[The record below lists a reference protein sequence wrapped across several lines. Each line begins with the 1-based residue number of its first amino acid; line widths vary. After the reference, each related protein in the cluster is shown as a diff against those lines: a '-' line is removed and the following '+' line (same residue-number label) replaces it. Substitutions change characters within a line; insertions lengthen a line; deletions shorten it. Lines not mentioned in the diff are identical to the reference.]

1 MVEVHAEARG
11 DDWLCDV
18 TVDQSGRR
26 TRHAVTVRRAD
37 LERWAD
43 GTAREDVESLVAKSF
58 DFLLEREPPS
68 AILATFDLSVIP
80 RYFADYDRTIRRR

>member
-11 DDWLCDV
+11 EDWLCEV

-58 DFLLEREPPS
+58 DFLLEREPAS
-68 AILATFDLSVIP
+68 AILATFELSVIQ
-80 RYFADYDRTIRRR
+80 RYFADYDRTFRRR

>member
-1 MVEVHAEARG
+1 MVHVHAEARG

-26 TRHAVTVRRAD
+26 SRHSVTVRRAD

-58 DFLLEREPPS
+58 YFLLEREPPS
-68 AILATFDLSVIP
+68 AILAAFDLSVIQ
-80 RYFADYDRTIRRR
+80 RYFAEYDSTIRRR

>member
-1 MVEVHAEARG
+1 MVTVRAEARG
-11 DDWLCDV
+11 EDWLCDV

-68 AILATFDLSVIP
+68 AILATFDLAVIQ
-80 RYFADYDRTIRRR
+80 RYFADYDRTFRRR

>member
-11 DDWLCDV
+11 DDWLCNV

-26 TRHAVTVRRAD
+26 TRHSVTVRRAD
-37 LERWAD
+37 LERWAA
-43 GTAREDVESLVAKSF
+43 GLERQDVEKLVARSF

-68 AILATFDLSVIP
+68 AILATFDLSVIQ
-80 RYFADYDRTIRRR
+80 RYFAEYDSTFKRP

>member
-11 DDWLCDV
+11 EDWLCDV

-43 GTAREDVESLVAKSF
+43 GSARDDVESLVAKSF
-58 DFLLEREPPS
+58 EFLLEREAPS
-68 AILATFDLSVIP
+68 AILGTFELSVIQ
-80 RYFADYDRTIRRR
+80 RYFADYNRTIRRR

>member
-11 DDWLCDV
+11 EDWLCDV
-18 TVDQSGRR
+18 TVDQSDGR
-26 TRHAVTVRRAD
+26 TRHAVTVRRPD

-68 AILATFDLSVIP
+68 AILATFDLAVIQ
-80 RYFADYDRTIRRR
+80 RYFADYDHTFRRR